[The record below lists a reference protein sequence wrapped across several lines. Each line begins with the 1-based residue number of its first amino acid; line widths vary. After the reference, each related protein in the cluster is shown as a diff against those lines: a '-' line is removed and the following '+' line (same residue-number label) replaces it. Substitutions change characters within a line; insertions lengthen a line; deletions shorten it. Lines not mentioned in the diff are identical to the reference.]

1 MKSITTKPRFA
12 ITHRDAG
19 PLLLTLIPG
28 WAPMRACIW
37 ALAVVLALWWTTAHI
52 RRTVKD
58 MARIGARSCF
68 EKDLLYRQG
77 ADMKGGVYVP
87 TTGKTPLNRYLVH
100 LPDRDI
106 TTRSGHPLTLMNP
119 AYMIRQVH
127 ELGKELYEHR
137 DHITSLK
144 PIRPENDPVARERKA
159 LEAFERG
166 AAEVSSVE
174 LIEGQPHLRLMQPT
188 KTMARCLKCYS
199 VQGYQEGDIP
209 GGIRAVVPMK
219 DDEAIFHF
227 YQREELRAQSGI
239 GGLALLS
246 LGAGHWKIRRRR
258 RELDQAQAA
267 LRESE
272 QRYRTLV
279 EDSFDGIF
287 LQKGTKIIFAN
298 KPLHEMLGYEPG
310 ELIGKD
316 HWIIYH
322 PEDQPMTRARAQA
335 RLRGESVIDHYEV
348 RLQSKEGT
356 VLDGEIRAKAFSF
369 EEEPGIQVWVRDISE
384 QKRSKEKFQTL
395 VENVPFGTMIIK
407 EDGTFGYCS
416 PQVFDMFGYSP
427 EDVPDGSTWMRKAY
441 PDPDYRREVI
451 ATWIRDMREARPGV
465 QTGHESSRSRAK
477 TGPRKH
483 VRFRPVQLRTGE
495 HLMTLEDITDRKR
508 AEEELQRLNRAL
520 RTLSECNQALVRAPD
535 EATLVADLCRILV
548 EQGGYR
554 MAWIGFAEQ
563 DEAKTVRPVAQ
574 AGFEEGYLNTVNI
587 TWADTE
593 RGRGPTGTA
602 IRTGQ
607 PVIARNIPADP
618 AFDPWREAAVQR
630 GYASSVAL
638 PLKRD
643 DRVFGALNVS
653 MQRSRPPSTLRK

>member
-1 MKSITTKPRFA
+1 MKSITTKSRFA
-12 ITHRDAG
+12 ITHSDAG
-19 PLLLTLIPG
+19 PLLLPLIPG

-77 ADMKGGVYVP
+77 ADMHGGVYVP

-119 AYMIRQVH
+119 AHMIRQVQ

-199 VQGYQEGDIP
+199 VQGYQEGAIP

-219 DDEAIFHF
+219 DDEAIFSY

-310 ELIGKD
+310 ELIGED
-316 HWIIYH
+316 HWVIYH

-335 RLRGESVIDHYEV
+335 RLRGESAIDHYEV

-369 EEEPGIQVWVRDISE
+369 DEEPGIQVWVRDVTDRKKAEARLAESE
-384 QKRSKEKFQTL
+384 RKYPRACGARQQHHSALDTRRKDHLLNEFGQKF
-395 VENVPFGTMIIK
+395 
-407 EDGTFGYCS
+407 
-416 PQVFDMFGYSP
+416 FGYSS
-427 EDVPDGSTWMRKAY
+427 EEIVGRHVIGTIVPVTDSSGDDLGPLMDQILADPKAFERNVNENMR
-441 PDPDYRREVI
+441 RSGERVVI
-451 ATWIRDMREARPGV
+451 AWTNRIVLDERGNIAEVLSIGTDITELKRAQEEINEASHRHAVELERIVAERTRELAHAKERAEAADQSQIRLSGHYVARTAHSAQFNHRLHRNHPTRAGRAV
-465 QTGHESSRSRAK
+465 ESGAGQAARNGPLQFPSLAGAHQRRARHLQDRSRA
-477 TGPRKH
+477 T
-483 VRFRPVQLRTGE
+483 
-495 HLMTLEDITDRKR
+495 
-508 AEEELQRLNRAL
+508 
-520 RTLSECNQALVRAPD
+520 
-535 EATLVADLCRILV
+535 
-548 EQGGYR
+548 
-554 MAWIGFAEQ
+554 
-563 DEAKTVRPVAQ
+563 
-574 AGFEEGYLNTVNI
+574 
-587 TWADTE
+587 
-593 RGRGPTGTA
+593 
-602 IRTGQ
+602 
-607 PVIARNIPADP
+607 
-618 AFDPWREAAVQR
+618 
-630 GYASSVAL
+630 
-638 PLKRD
+638 
-643 DRVFGALNVS
+643 
-653 MQRSRPPSTLRK
+653 